1 MLTDRWREIETLYH
15 SACERKP
22 EERRAY
28 LESACGGDESLRL
41 EVESLLAHEELAANF
56 LETHESTTPGN
67 AVEASVPAG
76 EQIGPYLVLEFLQKG
91 GMGEVY
97 KARDKR
103 LDRPVAI
110 KFLPRALA
118 ADPTAVERFQREVR
132 AASSLNHP
140 RICTVHDVGEFQGR
154 PFLVMEF
161 LEGQSLRDRI
171 AGGPLPIAE
180 LMDLAVQICDA
191 LKAAHAK
198 DIVHRD
204 IKPGNIFITAGGQ
217 IKILDF
223 GLAKRSGEARALAE
237 ATVSAPDEQTAATAT
252 RITITRPGSIAG
264 TLAYL
269 SPEQARSEEVD
280 IRTDIYS
287 MGVVLYQMA
296 TGRPTFRAETSEE
309 LIGAIL
315 YQTPIKPSVL
325 NPPVPASLERII
337 LKALEKAP
345 TARYQ
350 SVADLL
356 ADLENINHDPGIF
369 DSIAVL
375 PLVNE
380 TADPETEYLSD
391 GISESIINLLSRF
404 HNLRVIPRTSAFRYK
419 GRKAD
424 LKKVGR
430 DLKVRTV
437 LTGKLIQRGDR
448 LVVQTELVDVA
459 NDAQLWGGQF
469 NRKLEDIFEVQEELA
484 HQISEKL
491 RLRLT
496 SEDEKRLTKRSTQ
509 NREAY
514 QFLLKAQYHTNKMT
528 PEGYQRGMEYARQA
542 IEEDPGYADAYVQMA
557 AVYSGLGALGFLRP
571 TEAFPK
577 AKAAVLKALEIN
589 DSLAEAHAFLAAV
602 RLFYDWDWSGAEH
615 ACKRAIELNPNYA
628 KAHALLGDCL
638 LITGRHEEAMAE
650 DQLAVALDPLSASL
664 NVRFGEKLLWSGDHE
679 RAIEQLKKA
688 LEFDANFAWTHL
700 GLAQAY
706 AWRGMYAESLASCEK
721 VTTVFGGN
729 PHSRA
734 LRSLILAMAGKTE
747 EAKTILNELNER
759 PKLDP
764 MALICS
770 AESWSVLGEKD
781 KAFQFLEA
789 AYQDRVSLLI
799 YLDVRPTFN
808 NIRSDPRFA
817 DLRRRIGLPG
827 AMNNP

>member
-1 MLTDRWREIETLYH
+1 MLTDRWREIETLYN

-97 KARDKR
+97 KARDMR
-103 LDRPVAI
+103 LDRTVAI

-140 RICTVHDVGEFQGR
+140 RICTVHDVGEFHGR

-280 IRTDIYS
+280 SRTDIYS
-287 MGVVLYQMA
+287 LGVVLYQMA

-315 YQTPIKPSVL
+315 HQTPIKPSVL

-337 LKALEKAP
+337 LKALEKEP

-356 ADLENINHDPGIF
+356 ADLEKIT
-369 DSIAVL
+369 SSRSLAVL
-375 PLVNE
+375 PFANLSGDPAQE
-380 TADPETEYLSD
+380 YFADGMTEALLTEL
-391 GISESIINLLSRF
+391 GKISA
-404 HNLRVIPRTSAFRYK
+404 LRVISRQSMMRYE
-419 GRKAD
+419 GT
-424 LKKVGR
+424 KKSVPQIARELMVDAVVEGSVLRVGDRVRVSVQLIEAAPEGHLWANSYDREVR
-430 DLKVRTV
+430 DVLTLHGEMARTV
-437 LTGKLIQRGDR
+437 AREIRVTLTPEEESRLAGARAVNPAVNEAYFRGRYFLNRRTKENLDRALADFQHAIELDPEFAPAYAALSEVYFSLVMYDFAHSKELLAKSQAASLQALELDDSLSAAHYTLAMHRLASWDWLGAEAQARRAIEVNPSNASAHCWYSDLLVFQGRMTEAKAEIQRAQELNPFSVEIYMAATAR
-448 LVVQTELVDVA
+448 LYYERRYDEFIERCQEWVQRDPS
-459 NDAQLWGGQF
+459 
-469 NRKLEDIFEVQEELA
+469 LEWNCHHGLGA
-484 HQISEKL
+484 
-491 RLRLT
+491 
-496 SEDEKRLTKRSTQ
+496 
-509 NREAY
+509 
-514 QFLLKAQYHTNKMT
+514 
-528 PEGYQRGMEYARQA
+528 
-542 IEEDPGYADAYVQMA
+542 AYVQMGRHEQAIAELREALKSSTIYAHTATELANALAVAGHREEAMKLLDTVEYVPWKTMGA
-557 AVYSGLGALGFLRP
+557 ALVYAGLAEKD
-571 TEAFPK
+571 EAFRS
-577 AKAAVLKALEIN
+577 LE
-589 DSLAEAHAFLAAV
+589 
-602 RLFYDWDWSGAEH
+602 
-615 ACKRAIELNPNYA
+615 KAIELRAPFVI
-628 KAHALLGDCL
+628 LL
-638 LITGRHEEAMAE
+638 
-650 DQLAVALDPLSASL
+650 
-664 NVRFGEKLLWSGDHE
+664 
-679 RAIEQLKKA
+679 
-688 LEFDANFAWTHL
+688 
-700 GLAQAY
+700 
-706 AWRGMYAESLASCEK
+706 K
-721 VTTVFGGN
+721 V
-729 PHSRA
+729 
-734 LRSLILAMAGKTE
+734 
-747 EAKTILNELNER
+747 
-759 PKLDP
+759 
-764 MALICS
+764 
-770 AESWSVLGEKD
+770 
-781 KAFQFLEA
+781 
-789 AYQDRVSLLI
+789 
-799 YLDVRPTFN
+799 
-808 NIRSDPRFA
+808 DPRF
-817 DLRRRIGLPG
+817 DSLRDDPRFQNLLRR
-827 AMNNP
+827 MNLAP

>member
-1 MLTDRWREIETLYH
+1 MLTDRWREIETLYN

-56 LETHESTTPGN
+56 LETHESTTLGN

-97 KARDKR
+97 KARDMR
-103 LDRPVAI
+103 LDRTVAI

-198 DIVHRD
+198 GIVHRD

-280 IRTDIYS
+280 SRTDIYS
-287 MGVVLYQMA
+287 LGVVLYQMA

-315 YQTPIKPSVL
+315 HQTPIKPSVL

-337 LKALEKAP
+337 LKALEKEP

-356 ADLENINHDPGIF
+356 ADLEKIT
-369 DSIAVL
+369 SSRSLAVL
-375 PLVNE
+375 PFANLSGDPAQE
-380 TADPETEYLSD
+380 YFADGMTEALLTEL
-391 GISESIINLLSRF
+391 GKISA
-404 HNLRVIPRTSAFRYK
+404 LRVISRQSMMRYE
-419 GRKAD
+419 GT
-424 LKKVGR
+424 KKSVPQIARELMVDAVVEGSVLRVGDRVRVSVQLIEAAPEGHLWANSYDREVR
-430 DLKVRTV
+430 DVLTLHGEMARTV
-437 LTGKLIQRGDR
+437 AREIRVTLTPEEESRLAGARAVNPAVNEAYFRGRYFLNRRTKENLDRALADFQHAIELDPEFAPAYAALSEVYFSLVMYDFAHSKELLAKSQQASLQALELDDSLSAAHYTLAIHRLASWDWLGAEAQARRAIEVNPSNASAHCWYSDLLVFQGRMTEAKAEIQRAQELNPFSVEIYMAATAR
-448 LVVQTELVDVA
+448 LYYERRYDEFIERCQEWVQRDPS
-459 NDAQLWGGQF
+459 
-469 NRKLEDIFEVQEELA
+469 LEWNCHHGLGA
-484 HQISEKL
+484 
-491 RLRLT
+491 
-496 SEDEKRLTKRSTQ
+496 
-509 NREAY
+509 
-514 QFLLKAQYHTNKMT
+514 
-528 PEGYQRGMEYARQA
+528 
-542 IEEDPGYADAYVQMA
+542 AYVQMGRHEQAIAELREALKSSTIYAHTATELANALAVAGHREEAMKLLDTVEYVPWKTMGA
-557 AVYSGLGALGFLRP
+557 ALVYAGLAEKD
-571 TEAFPK
+571 EAFRS
-577 AKAAVLKALEIN
+577 LE
-589 DSLAEAHAFLAAV
+589 
-602 RLFYDWDWSGAEH
+602 
-615 ACKRAIELNPNYA
+615 KAIELRAPFVI
-628 KAHALLGDCL
+628 LL
-638 LITGRHEEAMAE
+638 
-650 DQLAVALDPLSASL
+650 
-664 NVRFGEKLLWSGDHE
+664 
-679 RAIEQLKKA
+679 
-688 LEFDANFAWTHL
+688 
-700 GLAQAY
+700 
-706 AWRGMYAESLASCEK
+706 K
-721 VTTVFGGN
+721 V
-729 PHSRA
+729 
-734 LRSLILAMAGKTE
+734 
-747 EAKTILNELNER
+747 
-759 PKLDP
+759 
-764 MALICS
+764 
-770 AESWSVLGEKD
+770 
-781 KAFQFLEA
+781 
-789 AYQDRVSLLI
+789 
-799 YLDVRPTFN
+799 
-808 NIRSDPRFA
+808 DPRF
-817 DLRRRIGLPG
+817 DSLRDDPRFQNLLRR
-827 AMNNP
+827 MNLAP

>member
-1 MLTDRWREIETLYH
+1 MLTDRWREIETLYN

-76 EQIGPYLVLEFLQKG
+76 EQIGPYLVLEFLRKG

-97 KARDKR
+97 KARDMR
-103 LDRPVAI
+103 LDRTVAI

-140 RICTVHDVGEFQGR
+140 RICTVHDVGEFHGR

-198 DIVHRD
+198 GIVHRD

-223 GLAKRSGEARALAE
+223 GLAKRSGEARAVAE

-280 IRTDIYS
+280 SRTDIYS
-287 MGVVLYQMA
+287 LGVVLYQMA

-315 YQTPIKPSVL
+315 HQTPIKPSVL

-337 LKALEKAP
+337 LKALEKEP

-356 ADLENINHDPGIF
+356 ADLEKIT
-369 DSIAVL
+369 SSRSLAVL
-375 PLVNE
+375 PFANLSGDPAQE
-380 TADPETEYLSD
+380 YFADGMTEALLTEL
-391 GISESIINLLSRF
+391 GKISA
-404 HNLRVIPRTSAFRYK
+404 LRVISRQSMMRYE
-419 GRKAD
+419 GT
-424 LKKVGR
+424 KKSVPQIARELMVDAVVEGSVLRVGDRVRVSVQLIEAAPEGHLWANSYDREVR
-430 DLKVRTV
+430 DVLTLHGEMARTV
-437 LTGKLIQRGDR
+437 AREIRVTLTPEEESRLAGARAVNPAVNEAYFRGRYFLNRRTKENLDRALADFQHAIELDPEFAPAYAALSEVYFSLVMYDFAHSKELLAKSQQASLQALELDDSLSAAHYTLAIHRLASWDWLGAEAQARRAIEVNPSNASAHCWYSDLLVFQGRMTEAKAEIQRAQELNPFSVEIYMAATAR
-448 LVVQTELVDVA
+448 LYYERRYDEFIERCQEWVQRDPS
-459 NDAQLWGGQF
+459 
-469 NRKLEDIFEVQEELA
+469 LEWNCHHGLGA
-484 HQISEKL
+484 
-491 RLRLT
+491 
-496 SEDEKRLTKRSTQ
+496 
-509 NREAY
+509 
-514 QFLLKAQYHTNKMT
+514 
-528 PEGYQRGMEYARQA
+528 
-542 IEEDPGYADAYVQMA
+542 AYVQMGRHEQAIAELREALKSSTIYAHTATELANALAVAGHREEAMKLLDTVEYVPWKTMGA
-557 AVYSGLGALGFLRP
+557 ALVYAGLAEKD
-571 TEAFPK
+571 EAFRS
-577 AKAAVLKALEIN
+577 LE
-589 DSLAEAHAFLAAV
+589 
-602 RLFYDWDWSGAEH
+602 
-615 ACKRAIELNPNYA
+615 KAIELRAPFVI
-628 KAHALLGDCL
+628 LL
-638 LITGRHEEAMAE
+638 
-650 DQLAVALDPLSASL
+650 
-664 NVRFGEKLLWSGDHE
+664 
-679 RAIEQLKKA
+679 
-688 LEFDANFAWTHL
+688 
-700 GLAQAY
+700 
-706 AWRGMYAESLASCEK
+706 K
-721 VTTVFGGN
+721 V
-729 PHSRA
+729 
-734 LRSLILAMAGKTE
+734 
-747 EAKTILNELNER
+747 
-759 PKLDP
+759 
-764 MALICS
+764 
-770 AESWSVLGEKD
+770 
-781 KAFQFLEA
+781 
-789 AYQDRVSLLI
+789 
-799 YLDVRPTFN
+799 
-808 NIRSDPRFA
+808 DPRF
-817 DLRRRIGLPG
+817 DSLRDDPRFQNLLRR
-827 AMNNP
+827 MNLAP

>member
-1 MLTDRWREIETLYH
+1 MAMLTDRWREIETLYN

-97 KARDKR
+97 KARDMR
-103 LDRPVAI
+103 LDRTVAI

-140 RICTVHDVGEFQGR
+140 RICTVHDVGEFHGR

-198 DIVHRD
+198 GIVHRD

-280 IRTDIYS
+280 SRTDIYS
-287 MGVVLYQMA
+287 LGVVLYQMA

-315 YQTPIKPSVL
+315 HQTPIKPSVL

-337 LKALEKAP
+337 LKALEKEP

-356 ADLENINHDPGIF
+356 ADLEKIT
-369 DSIAVL
+369 SSRSLAVL
-375 PLVNE
+375 PFANLSGDPAQE
-380 TADPETEYLSD
+380 YFADGMTEALLTEL
-391 GISESIINLLSRF
+391 GKISA
-404 HNLRVIPRTSAFRYK
+404 LRVISRQSMMRYE
-419 GRKAD
+419 GT
-424 LKKVGR
+424 KKSVPQIARELMVDAVVEGSVLRVGDRVRVSVQLIEAAPEGHLWANSYDREVR
-430 DLKVRTV
+430 DVLTLHGEMARTV
-437 LTGKLIQRGDR
+437 AREIRVTLTPEEESRLAGARAVNPAVNEAYFRGRYFLNRRTKENLDRALADFQHAIELDPEFAPAYAALSEVYFSLVMYDFAHSKELLAKSQQASLQALELDDSLSAAHYTLAIHRLASWDWLGAEAQARRAIEVNPSNASAHCWYSDLLVFQGRMTEAKAEIQRAQELNPFSVEIYMAATAR
-448 LVVQTELVDVA
+448 LYYERRYDEFIERCQEWVQRDPS
-459 NDAQLWGGQF
+459 
-469 NRKLEDIFEVQEELA
+469 LEWNCHHGLGA
-484 HQISEKL
+484 
-491 RLRLT
+491 
-496 SEDEKRLTKRSTQ
+496 
-509 NREAY
+509 
-514 QFLLKAQYHTNKMT
+514 
-528 PEGYQRGMEYARQA
+528 
-542 IEEDPGYADAYVQMA
+542 AYVQMGRHEQAIAELREALKSSTIYAHTATELANALAVAGHREEAMKLLDTVEYVPWKTMGA
-557 AVYSGLGALGFLRP
+557 ALVYAGLAEKD
-571 TEAFPK
+571 EAFRS
-577 AKAAVLKALEIN
+577 LE
-589 DSLAEAHAFLAAV
+589 
-602 RLFYDWDWSGAEH
+602 
-615 ACKRAIELNPNYA
+615 KAIELRAPFVI
-628 KAHALLGDCL
+628 LL
-638 LITGRHEEAMAE
+638 
-650 DQLAVALDPLSASL
+650 
-664 NVRFGEKLLWSGDHE
+664 
-679 RAIEQLKKA
+679 
-688 LEFDANFAWTHL
+688 
-700 GLAQAY
+700 
-706 AWRGMYAESLASCEK
+706 K
-721 VTTVFGGN
+721 V
-729 PHSRA
+729 
-734 LRSLILAMAGKTE
+734 
-747 EAKTILNELNER
+747 
-759 PKLDP
+759 
-764 MALICS
+764 
-770 AESWSVLGEKD
+770 
-781 KAFQFLEA
+781 
-789 AYQDRVSLLI
+789 
-799 YLDVRPTFN
+799 
-808 NIRSDPRFA
+808 DPRF
-817 DLRRRIGLPG
+817 DSLRDDPRFQNLLRR
-827 AMNNP
+827 MNLAP

>member
-41 EVESLLAHEELAANF
+41 EVESLLAHEGLAANF
-56 LETHESTTPGN
+56 LETHESATPGN

-97 KARDKR
+97 KARDMR
-103 LDRPVAI
+103 LDRTVAI

-171 AGGPLPIAE
+171 AGEPLPIAE

-198 DIVHRD
+198 EIVHRD

-280 IRTDIYS
+280 SRTDIYS
-287 MGVVLYQMA
+287 LGVVLYQMA

-315 YQTPIKPSVL
+315 HQTPIKPSEL

-337 LKALEKAP
+337 LKALEKEP

-356 ADLENINHDPGIF
+356 ADLEKITA
-369 DSIAVL
+369 SRSLAVL
-375 PLVNE
+375 PFANLSGDPAQE
-380 TADPETEYLSD
+380 YFADGMTEALLTEL
-391 GISESIINLLSRF
+391 GKISA
-404 HNLRVIPRTSAFRYK
+404 LRVISRQSMMRYE
-419 GRKAD
+419 GGLLFYFGEDHRCSGG
-424 LKKVGR
+424 LKP
-430 DLKVRTV
+430 
-437 LTGKLIQRGDR
+437 
-448 LVVQTELVDVA
+448 
-459 NDAQLWGGQF
+459 
-469 NRKLEDIFEVQEELA
+469 
-484 HQISEKL
+484 S
-491 RLRLT
+491 
-496 SEDEKRLTKRSTQ
+496 
-509 NREAY
+509 
-514 QFLLKAQYHTNKMT
+514 
-528 PEGYQRGMEYARQA
+528 
-542 IEEDPGYADAYVQMA
+542 
-557 AVYSGLGALGFLRP
+557 
-571 TEAFPK
+571 
-577 AKAAVLKALEIN
+577 
-589 DSLAEAHAFLAAV
+589 AV
-602 RLFYDWDWSGAEH
+602 RS
-615 ACKRAIELNPNYA
+615 N
-628 KAHALLGDCL
+628 
-638 LITGRHEEAMAE
+638 
-650 DQLAVALDPLSASL
+650 
-664 NVRFGEKLLWSGDHE
+664 
-679 RAIEQLKKA
+679 
-688 LEFDANFAWTHL
+688 
-700 GLAQAY
+700 
-706 AWRGMYAESLASCEK
+706 
-721 VTTVFGGN
+721 
-729 PHSRA
+729 
-734 LRSLILAMAGKTE
+734 
-747 EAKTILNELNER
+747 
-759 PKLDP
+759 
-764 MALICS
+764 
-770 AESWSVLGEKD
+770 
-781 KAFQFLEA
+781 
-789 AYQDRVSLLI
+789 RVSLFSPAWSSRFLA
-799 YLDVRPTFN
+799 
-808 NIRSDPRFA
+808 RSKEEA
-817 DLRRRIGLPG
+817 HVG
-827 AMNNP
+827 